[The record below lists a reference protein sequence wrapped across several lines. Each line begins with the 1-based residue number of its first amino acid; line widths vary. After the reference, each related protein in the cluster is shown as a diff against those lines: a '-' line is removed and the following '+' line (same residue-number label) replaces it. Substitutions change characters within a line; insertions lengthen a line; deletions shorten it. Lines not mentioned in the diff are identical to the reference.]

1 MAADLSICIVN
12 WNVRDLLRQCLQSI
26 YQHADGL
33 NLEVIVVDNASHD
46 GSADMVAQEFPQV
59 ILQRNATNDGF
70 ARGNNQA
77 AKLST
82 GDYLFFLNNDTI
94 VQPGALT
101 QLVAF
106 LRQHPDVGMV
116 GPRLIG
122 RDGQPQRSYRP
133 LPTLAASLHRLT
145 GLRWTG
151 LFRRAYKHYRRSPYD
166 APEPVAVEA
175 LLGAAVCLP
184 RQVFF
189 DCGGWDEG
197 YFFGV
202 EDLDLSIRVAK
213 KHTLM
218 FCPQAEIIHLGRMSS
233 RCNSGFTYTGVES
246 GYARFLRK
254 HVIGTLGGIGYKM
267 LVTLNVPMALVV
279 NLVQECWRRLRHG
292 PAPAGWPHSE
302 LGAVWHFATRGLPIF
317 WRA

>member
-1 MAADLSICIVN
+1 MAADLSVCIVN
-12 WNVRDLLRQCLQSI
+12 WNVKELLRQCLQSI
-26 YQHADGL
+26 YRNTGGL
-33 NLEVIVVDNASHD
+33 QVEVVVVDNASHD
-46 GSADMVAQEFPQV
+46 GSADMVAQEFPHV
-59 ILQRNATNDGF
+59 VLQRNATNEGF
-70 ARGNNQA
+70 AKGNNQA
-77 AKLST
+77 ARLSS
-82 GDYLFFLNNDTI
+82 GPFLFFLNNDTI
-94 VQPGALT
+94 VQPEALSR
-101 QLVAF
+101 LVVF
-106 LRQHPDVGMV
+106 LKQHPDVGMV

-133 LPTLAASLHRLT
+133 YPTLAASLHRLT
-145 GLRWTG
+145 SLRWTG
-151 LFRRAYKHYRRSPYD
+151 LFRRAYKQYRRSPYD
-166 APEPVAVEA
+166 APAAVQVEA

-213 KHTLM
+213 THNLM

-233 RCNSGFTYTGVES
+233 RCNSGFTYTGVEC

-254 HVIGTLGGIGYKM
+254 HVIGPLGSAGYKM
-267 LVTLNVPMALVV
+267 LVTLNLPLTLGV
-279 NLVQECWRRLRHG
+279 NLVQEGWRRLRHG
-292 PAPAGWPHSE
+292 PAQAGWPHSE
-302 LGAVWHFATRGLPIF
+302 LQAVWHFATRGLPVF